1 MPDTEQLRCADERPQ
16 LPSWERL
23 FLGANRW
30 ALVLLMGVMA
40 ALVIV
45 NVIARYGFSYSS
57 TWVEEVSR
65 YLMIWA
71 SFLGLGPAL
80 RVGGHIAIESL
91 PNALPPAAARLL
103 RALLVAIMAASL
115 VAMTWLGVEYA
126 AFGWEQESPVLNWS
140 LGKVYLAVPV
150 GAALALVHLACVARS
165 WITGGEWEQI
175 EGFDPQ
181 AL

>member
-1 MPDTEQLRCADERPQ
+1 MSMNLESPA
-16 LPSWERL
+16 LPTWQRL
-23 FLGANRW
+23 FVAANRW
-30 ALVLLMGVMA
+30 ALVLLLGTMA
-40 ALVIV
+40 VLVIA
-45 NVIARYGFSYSS
+45 NVIARYGFAFSS

-71 SFLGLGPAL
+71 SFLGIGPAL

-91 PNALPPAAARLL
+91 PNSLPPAAARLL
-103 RALLVAIMAASL
+103 RALLVTIMAATFA
-115 VAMTWLGVEYA
+115 VMVWLGIEYA

-140 LGKVYLAVPV
+140 LGKVYLAIPV
-150 GAALALVHLACVARS
+150 GAVLALVHLALVAPS
-165 WITGGEWEQI
+165 WITGGEWERI